1 VNTLSQV
8 AIDPSGITVSGV
20 SAGAYMAHQLLVA
33 YSDVFSGL
41 GAVAGGPFLC
51 SKGTL
56 HGALTTGM
64 RGEGIDVAHLI
75 RHAQSLEAKGLIAS
89 LDNLSRSRVWAFR
102 GTRDTTVLKAPVDAL
117 VEFSRHFSDSSDIAY
132 VDDIA
137 CRHTMPTDSFDRA
150 AHSRYIDP
158 YIDDVGYDAAGN
170 MFRHLYGPLK
180 ARRAAQGSLVAFD
193 QSEFLALPRLSGIDN
208 TGFVYYPSAALRG
221 ERCKLHVALHGC
233 EQHRARLGTLFAEH
247 AGYNEWAEAN
257 DIVVLYPQAFP
268 TITPFVFNPKG
279 SWDWFGL
286 VSSGFFTREGV
297 QQKTIVEMVDRL
309 TGHALFAPQ
318 PARSNVVALFPHETA
333 RFQPVEF
340 ADGVAAAA

>member
-1 VNTLSQV
+1 
-8 AIDPSGITVSGV
+8 
-20 SAGAYMAHQLLVA
+20 MAHQLLVA

-64 RGEGIDVAHLI
+64 RGDPGIDVTHLI
-75 RHAQSLEAKGLIAS
+75 RHARSLEAEGLIAP

-318 PARSNVVALFPHETA
+318 PARSNVVALFPHDKA